1 MSTDEVFAIEVAD
14 GVISVSGDLD
24 AHTATRLD
32 EAIAELVGSGAER
45 IVVDM
50 AGVEFVD
57 SSGLRSLIRAR
68 ANGSDER
75 EVVVQDPSDSTIRLL
90 DVTGMTEQ
98 FTVTSS
104 P

>member
-24 AHTATRLD
+24 AHTAPRLD

-98 FTVTSS
+98 FTVTTS

>member
-14 GVISVSGDLD
+14 GIIRVSGDLD
-24 AHTATRLD
+24 AHTAPRLD
-32 EAIAELVGSGAER
+32 DVVRDLIEGGVER

-50 AGVEFVD
+50 ADVEFVD

-68 ANGSDER
+68 ADGADGR
-75 EVVVQDPSDSTIRLL
+75 EVVVRDPSAATLRLL
-90 DVTGMTEQ
+90 DVTGMTEH

-104 P
+104 T